1 MASKTSPLSS
11 IDNKVYRPV
20 GRCIYCGAAD
30 HLEKEHILPFG
41 LSGTAI
47 LPKSSCRACASI
59 TGNTEQ
65 SLLRGAFWPLRVF
78 RDLKSRSK
86 HRDAPKT
93 FPMYVEK
100 SGVLELIE
108 LPIDELP
115 IILHFPLF
123 APPAYISGA
132 PLKAGIDVSGL
143 ATVHFGQT
151 PREVANAHGTLKLQ
165 FEQSQ
170 KPVDFARMIAKIAYS
185 FAVAEGAVDDMEGTS
200 FVLPAILD
208 RPNEIGQWVGTLTD
222 PIQSHPGQLHRII
235 IHHDVDRG
243 LLCGEV
249 QLFADSETPSYGVIL
264 GKLRSKSSNPSIERT
279 AVGKPSSAAH
289 VKR

>member
-1 MASKTSPLSS
+1 MITNSSPLSS
-11 IDNKVYRPV
+11 IDNKVYKPV
-20 GRCIYCGAAD
+20 GRCIYCGAVD

-47 LPKSSCRACASI
+47 LPQSSCRTCASI

-65 SLLRGAFWPLRVF
+65 SLLRGAFWPVRVF

-93 FPMYVEK
+93 YPMHVER

-108 LPIDELP
+108 FPIDELP

-123 APPAYISGA
+123 ALPAYMSGS
-132 PLKAGIDVSGL
+132 PLKGAIDVSGL
-143 ATVHFGQT
+143 ATVNFGQHL
-151 PREVANAHGTLKLQ
+151 RDFAHAHGTQRLQ
-165 FEQSQ
+165 FQQSLD
-170 KPVDFARMIAKIAYS
+170 PVAFARVIAKIAYS
-185 FAVAEGAVDDMEGTS
+185 FAVAEGAVDDMEGTP

-208 RPNEIGQWVGTLTD
+208 RPEEIGQWVGTLTD
-222 PIQSHPGQLHRII
+222 PIQSHPGQLHRILI
-235 IHHDVDRG
+235 RHNLDRG
-243 LLCGEV
+243 LLWGEV

-264 GKLRSKSSNPSIERT
+264 GKLKT
-279 AVGKPSSAAH
+279 KVA
-289 VKR
+289 